1 MKSPLKYSKHMKFKD
16 SCLAPNPKID
26 EQNVGRKEGRKGRK
40 EGRKGGRREGG
51 RELKEGRK
59 IKSARLGHFTSRAD
73 TSATSFWQHLSR
85 SLSGLSNVQDSYWCL
100 PAPVAKTIPHEGWEF
115 NVLRLAN
122 ENAGKFIIDLGI

>member
-1 MKSPLKYSKHMKFKD
+1 MSKTWD
-16 SCLAPNPKID
+16 
-26 EQNVGRKEGRKGRK
+26 GRKEGREGKKEGRKEKGRK
-40 EGRKGGRREGG
+40 EGRREGG
-51 RELKEGRK
+51 RELKEERK
-59 IKSARLGHFTSRAD
+59 IKSARPGHFTSRAD

-122 ENAGKFIIDLGI
+122 ENAGKFVIGLGI